1 MSRFFAQIRR
11 FRVSEHQ
18 NYQAVCSAGVRFVT
32 NTTPDLDRAI
42 TEAAMTAETTSG
54 SRQNELLF
62 FDPAIYEPVILRN
75 QIEESMDAELMSG
88 EFVMKLQPKIDLVTG
103 RPGGAEALVRWVR
116 PDGLSFYPDQFIP
129 VFEKNGFC
137 VDLDFYMVDQARRTL
152 RRWLDEGRDVIPIMV
167 RGFPSRWKISAA
179 ATPR

>member
-54 SRQNELLF
+54 SR
-62 FDPAIYEPVILRN
+62 
-75 QIEESMDAELMSG
+75 
-88 EFVMKLQPKIDLVTG
+88 
-103 RPGGAEALVRWVR
+103 

-167 RGFPSRWKISAA
+167 RGVPSRWKISAA